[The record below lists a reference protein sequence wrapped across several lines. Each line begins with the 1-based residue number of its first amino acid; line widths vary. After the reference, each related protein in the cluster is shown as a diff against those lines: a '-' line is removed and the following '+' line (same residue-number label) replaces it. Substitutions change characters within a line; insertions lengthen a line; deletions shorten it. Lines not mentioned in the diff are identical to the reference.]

1 MSWSDSDER
10 SSPLQMKT
18 EWPECADLDVR
29 TLPDARLALLSAPVQ
44 PMVPAVS
51 LADEAAW
58 LLIAGPRDVGSPR

>member
-1 MSWSDSDER
+1 MSWSDGEER

-44 PMVPAVS
+44 PMVPAAS

-58 LLIAGPRDVGSPR
+58 LVAGPREVGSPW